1 MQSASPSSASA
12 FGFSVGGE
20 QDSVVYHS
28 SAAYLDACI
37 GWTTDGLADLAAT
50 PLDRPA
56 EQAMIR
62 DALALLRP
70 RSGRLADVPAEM
82 LTLLFG
88 EVSKVLAMLRAD
100 DSTSPLIEALERSF
114 ESFKKHPA
122 DRDALLRLL
131 DILADFSEPV
141 DRWWRAEDEGQGVA
155 F

>member
-1 MQSASPSSASA
+1 V
-12 FGFSVGGE
+12 FRFSDGGE
-20 QDSVVYHS
+20 QESVANHS

-37 GWTTDGLADLAAT
+37 GWATDGLADLAAT

-62 DALALLRP
+62 EALKLLRP

-88 EVSKVLAMLRAD
+88 EVSKVLAMPQAD
-100 DSTSPLIEALERSF
+100 RSTSPLIEALERSF

-122 DRDALLRLL
+122 DRDALLQLL
-131 DILADFSEPV
+131 EILADFSEPV
-141 DRWWRAEDEGQGVA
+141 DRWWRAENEKPAVV